1 MPMKS
6 KTKKR
11 YSPRTISHSSTS
23 EKMKSR
29 KAMSPSSSLKKTI
42 VDTME
47 QLLQLFE
54 SKKIDDKQI
63 SELYEKII
71 GMVDENHFYIEKFR
85 KKYDKKL
92 GGGEEDVCRFC
103 HSEDGNIYNC
113 PKCQWRAH
121 TNCWIEMRNYARKVP
136 KSFMCPHCAS
146 YLIMNDSDL
155 APRLSSVEVS
165 NRNRSNRHGEIDDN
179 MENAKSYFI
188 MLFFILM
195 FQGAPNLFYRTVFTS
210 IISYNAFLPLRRQDY
225 NMFMLNILTII
236 LLIFVEIVRDDP
248 DVVEFWNDPNFDR
261 LINSLMARM
270 LPPDHTGGSKMQK
283 KKRTLTRK
291 SLGKI

>member
-1 MPMKS
+1 MPKKS

-29 KAMSPSSSLKKTI
+29 KAMSHSSSLETTI
-42 VDTME
+42 VDIME

-85 KKYDKKL
+85 KKYDKKI
-92 GGGEEDVCRFC
+92 GGGEGECAICLEEETKEKPLHKCPACECYIHTECWLKTRNGGNNLKCPNCRR
-103 HSEDGNIYNC
+103 D
-113 PKCQWRAH
+113 
-121 TNCWIEMRNYARKVP
+121 
-136 KSFMCPHCAS
+136 
-146 YLIMNDSDL
+146 LIMNDSDL
-155 APRLSSVEVS
+155 APRLSSAEVS
-165 NRNRSNRHGEIDDN
+165 NTNRSNRHGEIDDN
-179 MENAKSYFI
+179 MENAKSYLI
-188 MLFFILM
+188 MLFSIFM
-195 FQGAPNLFYRTVFTS
+195 FQGTPNLFYRTVFTS

-270 LPPDHTGGSKMQK
+270 LPPDHTGGSKMRK